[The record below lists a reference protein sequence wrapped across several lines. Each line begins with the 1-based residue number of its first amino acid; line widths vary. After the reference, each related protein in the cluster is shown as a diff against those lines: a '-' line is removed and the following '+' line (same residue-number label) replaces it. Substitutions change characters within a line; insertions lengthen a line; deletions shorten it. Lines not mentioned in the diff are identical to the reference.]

1 MKVMKEVVFYQF
13 RRFRHNSKMFYYFA
27 AVMLFIA
34 GLLIGAN
41 CFKQNSNSY
50 QIPIV
55 PISAVVDQDQAQAQS
70 QISPQPAAVA
80 TTTEV
85 VAPLPPTDNTKLLTV
100 TVRHKDSLTR
110 IFKRNGID
118 VKDAKAILALKRAKA
133 LRDLRAGKKI
143 ELTIE
148 KVEKGTKLKQLVYV
162 IDELDTLTVVSHNG
176 WHAQI
181 KHIEPTVKISYAAA
195 TVHGSV
201 YTAAS
206 KHGISHKIVAQ
217 LANIF
222 SKKADLRKM
231 HQGDSF
237 AVLYKEYS
245 VNGKTIKEGEVVAA
259 EILQKGHLY
268 RMIGFTDHHGN
279 TDYYNP
285 EGYNSNP
292 PFARLPI
299 TNYSHIGSRFSR
311 NRYHPILGYSR
322 PHNGVDFSAPFGTP
336 IKATSNGKVEF
347 VGSHGQHG
355 RTVIIQRGIYKT
367 LYAHMSKFASGIC
380 SGCNVKKGQT
390 IGFVGASGLATGSHL
405 HYEFHVNGVPHDP
418 LKVKLPEGEMI
429 PPEHRKSFF
438 AFAKRILTQLD
449 AHRNSHRMVAMNNVS
464 ELSERKEFSV

>member
-1 MKVMKEVVFYQF
+1 MMKEVRFH
-13 RRFRHNSKMFYYFA
+13 RFRHNSKIFYCFVA
-27 AVMLFIA
+27 IALFVI
-34 GLLIGAN
+34 GVFIGAN
-41 CFKQNSNSY
+41 CFKKNSTSY

-55 PISAVVDQDQAQAQS
+55 PTAAVVDQPQLQVQNQAQTQP
-70 QISPQPAAVA
+70 QISPQPAAA
-80 TTTEV
+80 TNEV
-85 VAPLPPTDNTKLLTV
+85 VALSPPADNTKLLTV
-100 TVRHKDSLTR
+100 TVRHKDDLTR

-118 VKDAKAILALKRAKA
+118 VKDAKAILALKKAKA

-143 ELTIE
+143 ELTVE
-148 KVEKGTKLKQLVYV
+148 KVEKGVKLRQLVYV
-162 IDELDTLTVVSHNG
+162 VSELDTLTVTSHKG

-206 KHGISHKIVAQ
+206 KHGISRKIVAQ
-217 LANIF
+217 LSNIF

-237 AVLYKEYS
+237 AVLYKEYA
-245 VNGKTIKEGEVVAA
+245 VNGKVIKDGEIVAA
-259 EILQKGHLY
+259 EILQKGRLY
-268 RMIGFTDHHGN
+268 RMIGFTDVHGN
-279 TDYYNP
+279 TDYYTP

-292 PFARLPI
+292 PFSRLPI
-299 TNYSHIGSRFSR
+299 TNYTRIGSRFSL
-311 NRYHPILGYSR
+311 NRVHPILGYSR
-322 PHNGVDFSAPFGTP
+322 PHRGVDFCAPFGTP

-367 LYAHMSKFASGIC
+367 LYAHMSKFASNVC

-390 IGFVGASGLATGSHL
+390 IGFVGASGLASGPHL
-405 HYEFHVNGVPHDP
+405 HYEFHINGVHHDP
-418 LKVKLPEGEMI
+418 LKVKLPVGEMI
-429 PPEHRKSFF
+429 APEYRKSFF

-449 AHRNSHRMVAMNNVS
+449 AHRSNHRMVAMNNVS
-464 ELSERKEFSV
+464 ELSNQKEFNV

>member
-1 MKVMKEVVFYQF
+1 MMKEVVFY
-13 RRFRHNSKMFYYFA
+13 RFRYNPKIFYCLA
-27 AVMLFIA
+27 AIALFVI

-41 CFKQNSNSY
+41 CFKKNSTSY
-50 QIPIV
+50 QIPIA
-55 PISAVVDQDQAQAQS
+55 PTAAVVDQSQPQLQVQNQVPTQP
-70 QISPQPAAVA
+70 QISSQPAA
-80 TTTEV
+80 TTKEV
-85 VAPLPPTDNTKLLTV
+85 VALSPPPANSTKLLTV
-100 TVRHKDSLTR
+100 TVRHKDNLTR

-118 VKDAKAILALKRAKA
+118 VKDAKAILALKKAKA

-143 ELTIE
+143 DLVIE
-148 KVEKGTKLKQLVYV
+148 KVEKSTKLRQLVYV

-201 YTAAS
+201 YAAAS
-206 KHGISHKIVAQ
+206 KHGISRKIVAQ

-237 AVLYKEYS
+237 AVLYKEYA
-245 VNGKTIKEGEVVAA
+245 VNGKVIKDGEIVAA

-268 RMIGFTDHHGN
+268 RMIAFTDPKGN
-279 TDYYNP
+279 TDYYNA
-285 EGYNSNP
+285 EGYNSSP
-292 PFARLPI
+292 PFSRLPI
-299 TNYSHIGSRFSR
+299 TNYTRIGSRFSL
-311 NRYHPILGYSR
+311 NRVHPILGYSR
-322 PHNGVDFSAPFGTP
+322 PHRGVDFCAPFGTP
-336 IKATSNGKVEF
+336 IKATSNGKVAF
-347 VGSHGQHG
+347 VGSHGGHG

-367 LYAHMSKFASGIC
+367 LYAHMSRFASNVC

-390 IGFVGASGLATGSHL
+390 IGFVGASGLASGPHL
-405 HYEFHVNGVPHDP
+405 HYEFHINGVHHDP

-429 PPEHRKSFF
+429 APEYRKSFF

-449 AHRNSHRMVAMNNVS
+449 ARRNNHRMVAMNS
-464 ELSERKEFSV
+464 DQKEFNV